1 MVNLRRV
8 LESSEARSAAIAI
21 LLNTQLKS
29 MILRADTDQWCILY
43 RFAFNECHQ
52 GLLTFDQPTRA
63 TLADLEV
70 FIELLESVLICEN

>member
-1 MVNLRRV
+1 MRRV
-8 LESSEARSAAIAI
+8 LESSEARSTAAAI

-52 GLLTFDQPTRA
+52 GLLTFDQPARA

-70 FIELLESVLICEN
+70 FIELLKSVLICEN